1 MPTRVNRQ
9 TVDLAPYPDIPK
21 QQGFASFAPVRPA
34 RGHMFGSA
42 ARVGR
47 PEDTV
52 APVVTEEELYAPDA
66 QPETR

>member
-9 TVDLAPYPDIPK
+9 TVDLTPYPDLV
-21 QQGFASFAPVRPA
+21 QPA
-34 RGHMFGSA
+34 RGHLFGSA

-52 APVVTEEELYAPDA
+52 APVVTEGELYTPDA